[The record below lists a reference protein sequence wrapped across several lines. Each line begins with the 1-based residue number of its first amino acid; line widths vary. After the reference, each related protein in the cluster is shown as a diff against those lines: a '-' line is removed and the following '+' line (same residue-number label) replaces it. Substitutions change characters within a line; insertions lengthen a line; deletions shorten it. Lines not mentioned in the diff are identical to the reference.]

1 MMEMILSSIYSISIN
16 SFDVITNT
24 EGSFV
29 AEKSYL
35 FIVVIIS
42 TVCIGLSL
50 AILVM
55 MGNSGKKQAE
65 KTDDGKKVQNDVESP
80 VVVDDNEMPRKQCGS
95 GGSDDCGGGGG
106 SEVVRVREGRRVADI
121 TSLAQEM
128 GFVVLIPDV
137 MQAWKK
143 RDTT

>member
-55 MGNSGKKQAE
+55 MGNGGKKQAE

-95 GGSDDCGGGGG
+95 GGSDGGGG

-143 RDTT
+143 RETT

>member
-1 MMEMILSSIYSISIN
+1 
-16 SFDVITNT
+16 
-24 EGSFV
+24 
-29 AEKSYL
+29 
-35 FIVVIIS
+35 
-42 TVCIGLSL
+42 
-50 AILVM
+50 
-55 MGNSGKKQAE
+55 MGNSGKKQAK

>member
-55 MGNSGKKQAE
+55 MGNGGKKQAE
-65 KTDDGKKVQNDVESP
+65 KN
-80 VVVDDNEMPRKQCGS
+80 
-95 GGSDDCGGGGG
+95 
-106 SEVVRVREGRRVADI
+106 RRWEKG
-121 TSLAQEM
+121 T
-128 GFVVLIPDV
+128 
-137 MQAWKK
+137 K
-143 RDTT
+143 

>member
-95 GGSDDCGGGGG
+95 GGSDDGGG

-143 RDTT
+143 RETT

>member
-1 MMEMILSSIYSISIN
+1 M
-16 SFDVITNT
+16 
-24 EGSFV
+24 G
-29 AEKSYL
+29 KSKL
-35 FIVVIIS
+35 
-42 TVCIGLSL
+42 
-50 AILVM
+50 
-55 MGNSGKKQAE
+55 K

-95 GGSDDCGGGGG
+95 GGSDGGGG

-143 RDTT
+143 RETT